1 MEDDGQR
8 RIRPALWVIVGA
20 LVAPVG
26 LLMALS
32 TAATATRVGGVD
44 GAPRCASEF
53 ARGCTTQRV
62 AVLDHEGHTRGSWMT
77 REQRWLARV
86 PAGAPG
92 LEGAERL
99 DVTVPRQDGR
109 EGLVEGADV
118 TVVYYGRSPAWIRLA
133 SGVTLETED
142 HPRRKAPLLAWLAL
156 GAVAGGFFAVRSG
169 IRAGRHGGGWLRRTP
184 ARFRGGLDVALL
196 LAAMVGA
203 IVHQFAG
210 GSPWPGIMAGLLVGG
225 FGFLAWQRSR
235 RRQAAHA

>member
-8 RIRPALWVIVGA
+8 RIRPALWVVVGA
-20 LVAPVG
+20 LAAPVG
-26 LLMALS
+26 LLMALDA
-32 TAATATRVGGVD
+32 AATVTRAGGVE

-53 ARGCTTQRV
+53 AKGCTTPRT

-77 REQRWLARV
+77 REQRWWVRV

-109 EGLVEGADV
+109 EGLVEGAGV
-118 TVVYYGRSPAWIRLA
+118 TVIYYGRSPAWIRLE

-156 GAVAGGFFAVRSG
+156 GALGGGAFAVRSG

-184 ARFRGGLDVALL
+184 ARFRGGLDVV
-196 LAAMVGA
+196 AMLTGMFGG

-210 GSPWPGIMAGLLVGG
+210 GTVWPGVVAGSLAGG
-225 FGFLAWQRSR
+225 FGVLLWRRSR
-235 RRQAAHA
+235 RREAARA